1 MSNRLFQD
9 YGEAEQYVNT
19 MRTKLSCKVAT
30 TQNITLIGEQ
40 TIDGQVVVSGDRV
53 LVKDQNTPSQNGIYK
68 CNNSKWFRSTD
79 MDSNDKT
86 RPMSFFFIEKGSLN
100 GGKMFQLSNVG
111 DIDLDTTSLT
121 FIEYGVIDTASVTA
135 AGAVMDTG
143 NETIAGAKTFSTTI
157 VGSVN
162 GNAGTAT
169 TLATT
174 RAIAVAGDVTGSAN
188 FDGSAAISITT
199 TLASNAIVTT
209 NITDEN
215 VTLAKLANMATDSF
229 IGRTSSSPGVPEI
242 LAAGDARTILNVADG
257 AQANVATNLSKTVN
271 GTGYSINSS
280 TGNNI
285 ALSLA
290 DTSNWGL
297 MSDEMFDKLDHP
309 YFLHKVHDPTSMA
322 FNVLPTGSNWGAYL
336 GAPQFLT
343 ELDTDFVAEHASCFI
358 ELIFF
363 NYHSSANRWTK
374 VRLASGDT
382 AAEWSLS
389 SSSAPYNGGA
399 STTTRSTLRFT
410 HYSQGYADKVLIRT
424 TWHLKG
430 LTVGN
435 TYKLKPQAQSN
446 SSGNY
451 IVTGSYYPAAI
462 MRGYYAV

>member
-169 TLATT
+169 KLAEAV
-174 RAIAVAGDVTGSAN
+174 AIAVAGDVTGSAN
-188 FDGSAAISITT
+188 FDGDDAISITT
-199 TLASNAIVTT
+199 TLASNAIVAA

-229 IGRTSSSPGVPEI
+229 IGRTASSTGVPEI
-242 LAAGDARTILNVADG
+242 LSAGDARTILNVADG
-257 AQANVATNLSKTVN
+257 AQVNVATNLTKTVD
-271 GTGYSINSS
+271 GDGYSINSS

-297 MSDEMFDKLDHP
+297 MSDEMFDELVLATAHREQSSGQGGGLATKIQQSSRNFGFSTTWTEYHSN
-309 YFLHKVHDPTSMA
+309 FRTS
-322 FNVLPTGSNWGAYL
+322 
-336 GAPQFLT
+336 
-343 ELDTDFVAEHASCFI
+343 FVAQSASVYI
-358 ELIFF
+358 TWASVFF
-363 NYHSSANRWTK
+363 AYSRQLW
-374 VRLASGDT
+374 SGLYDYN
-382 AAEWSLS
+382 AGAGSGAFWSGTQRRFK
-389 SSSAPYNGGA
+389 YDNGVDQDP
-399 STTTRSTLRFT
+399 SIISW
-410 HYSQGYADKVLIRT
+410 VLT
-424 TWHLKG
+424 G

-435 TYKLKPQAQSN
+435 TYYVSPSFRAV
-446 SSGNY
+446 GGTIY
-451 IVTGSYYPAAI
+451 IYAGGTTWPDAIFRIYDGGPNVTVY
-462 MRGYYAV
+462 